1 MATANTQNRRR
12 FETFVILF
20 AAWVILSGH
29 FDALH
34 LGFGAVCAALVAA
47 VSYDL
52 LLPATSPHPTL
63 RTLGRFAGYIPW
75 ILWEVFLANLH
86 VAHLVLRPSAMRP
99 QIVRFRTS
107 LTSDLARV
115 TLGNSITLTPG
126 TVTVDIDG
134 DEFCVHALSD
144 KSAEDLRSGDMERRV
159 ARLFDEP
166 GPGAGAAARADR

>member
-1 MATANTQNRRR
+1 MATAKSSNRRR
-12 FETFVILF
+12 FEAFVILF
-20 AAWVILSGH
+20 VAWVVLSGH

-34 LGFGAVCAALVAA
+34 LGFGIVCAALVAA
-47 VSYDL
+47 CSYDL
-52 LLPATSPHPTL
+52 LLSANNVPT
-63 RTLGRFAGYIPW
+63 TLMTVGRFAGYVPW

-86 VAHLVLRPSAMRP
+86 VAYLILRPSAMRP

-126 TVTVDIDG
+126 TVTVDIVG

-144 KSAEDLRSGDMERRV
+144 KSAHDLRSGDMERRV

-166 GPGAGAAARADR
+166 GPAVGDARRPDR